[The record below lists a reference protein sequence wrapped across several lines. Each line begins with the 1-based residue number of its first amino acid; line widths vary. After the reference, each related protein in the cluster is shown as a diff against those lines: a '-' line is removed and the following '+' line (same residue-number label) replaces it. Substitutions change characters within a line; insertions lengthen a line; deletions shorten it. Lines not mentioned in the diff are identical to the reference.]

1 MHTRFLLG
9 PAGSGKTH
17 RCLAEIRAELRRSPD
32 GPPLILLAP
41 KQATF
46 QLERLLLADPELA
59 GYTRLQILSF
69 ERLAEFILENL
80 GQSSGEF
87 LSEEGRLMVLRALLS
102 RKRDELEL
110 FRASARLRGF
120 VKQLHLVLREL
131 QRHQL
136 SPSRLRTLAA
146 EMPSDTQLDKK
157 LRDIALLLDAYLDWL
172 RRHDLQDADLLL
184 DVATE
189 ALHRNRQ
196 LDGSALGP
204 IAGLWMDGFAEMTPQ
219 EIDLLAA
226 FVPFCARSTLAFCLE
241 EEPPEEPELIRRDW
255 LSTWSV
261 VAQTFRSC
269 HTKIS
274 ALSSNPVAVE
284 ILSRDPALSRFSQS
298 PALAH
303 LEGHWAR
310 PEGTT
315 ITADRQV
322 RLVVCPGPETE
333 AIEAA
338 REILNFVRAG
348 GRFRQAA
355 VLLRQFQGYDDAIRR
370 VFRRY
375 EIPFFID
382 QREPVSHHQLA
393 ELTRYALRTVAF
405 QWRHEDWFG
414 ALKTGLVT
422 DEESQLDLLE
432 NEALARGWVGET
444 WLRPLE
450 SNDEKRPLDQLE
462 HLRQRIVPAFSELLE
477 AVRSHEFRLS
487 GVQLTG
493 AIRALWTRLEVEAR
507 LQQWSDEALDDPRAA
522 AVHRTVWQQINDWLD
537 NVARAFAD
545 ESLRLEEWLPILEAG
560 LSGLTVGVIP
570 PTLDQV
576 LVGSV
581 DRSRNPDLDLALVLG
596 LNESVFPAQPSESG
610 LLSEDDREEF
620 EGRGVVLGL
629 SRRRQIGR
637 ERYYG
642 YIAFTRARRRLV
654 LSYSQRDANDR
665 PMNRSPFFG
674 HLQMLFPRLLI
685 ESQVARVE
693 VREVRHWR
701 DVIERLFEL
710 PDDSTAESVWRELES
725 VPALGKWRRRLGE
738 FSSMKSDEVLS
749 PVLAGQIYGKVL
761 RTSVTSMERFA
772 ACPFQFFAAHGLAAQ
787 ERKLFEL
794 EARERGDFQH
804 EVLARF
810 HQELRTEG
818 KKWRDVSPA
827 DASERMGRVADEM
840 AMEFKGGLMNATAE
854 SRFQTKALKRSLQQ
868 FIAVAINW
876 MSQYQFDPAQV
887 ELGFGGEDGPLPA
900 WQIDLGNGRQLAF
913 RGRIDRID
921 LFPLE
926 DGRALAVV
934 IDYKSGGKN
943 FEPLLVANGL
953 QLQLPSYLNVLR
965 QLPESRQL
973 LGVKDLI
980 PAGVFYVSL
989 RGSYESAKT
998 RAEVVGHRDEI
1009 GAAAYRHVGRF
1020 DVDYLSAFGV
1030 ESNGPG
1036 GQFNFRLKKDGQ
1048 PYARGSDAI
1057 PSGEFRGLLDGVE
1070 AQLQRM
1076 GRQIFEGVAT
1086 LDPYER
1092 GTHRACDWCL
1102 FKPVCRIDP
1111 WDHVFRKLENPT
1123 SGEESMK

>member
-1 MHTRFLLG
+1 MQTRFLLG

-17 RCLAEIRAELRRSPD
+17 RCLAEIRAELRRSPG

-46 QLERLLLADPELA
+46 QLERQLLSDPELA

-69 ERLAEFILENL
+69 ERLAEFILEQL

-87 LSEEGRLMVLRALLS
+87 LSEEGRLMVLRALLA

-110 FRASARLRGF
+110 FRASARLPGF

-136 SPSRLRTLAA
+136 TPSRLRTLAA
-146 EMPSDTQLDKK
+146 EIPSETQLDRK

-172 RRHDLQDADLLL
+172 HRHKLQDADLLL

-189 ALHRNRQ
+189 ALHRTRKPA
-196 LDGSALGP
+196 GGPLGQ

-226 FVPFCARSTLAFCLE
+226 FVPCCDTSLLAFCLD
-241 EEPPEEPELIRRDW
+241 EEPPMESEVIRRNW
-255 LSTWSV
+255 LSNWSV
-261 VAQTFRSC
+261 VAQTFRAC
-269 HTKIS
+269 HSKVS
-274 ALSSNPVAVE
+274 AVSSGPVVVE
-284 ILSRDPALSRFSQS
+284 ILNRDPALSRFSQS

-303 LEGHWAR
+303 LETNWAS
-310 PEGTT
+310 PEA
-315 ITADRQV
+315 TAVATGGQV
-322 RLVVCPGPETE
+322 RLVVCPGPEGE

-338 REILNFVRAG
+338 REILDFVRAG
-348 GRFRQAA
+348 GRFRQTA

-375 EIPFFID
+375 EIPFFLD
-382 QREPVSHHQLA
+382 QRDPVAHHQLA

-405 QWRHEDWFG
+405 QWRHDDWFG

-422 DEESQLDLLE
+422 DEESLLDMLE
-432 NEALARGWVGET
+432 NETLARGWAGEI

-450 SNDEKRPLDQLE
+450 SNDEKKPLDHLE
-462 HLRQRIVPAFSELLE
+462 RLRQAIVPAFSDLLE
-477 AVRSHEFRLS
+477 TVQRHEFRLS
-487 GVQLTG
+487 GTQLTV
-493 AIRALWTRLEVEAR
+493 AIRALWTRLGVEAR
-507 LQQWSDEALDDPRAA
+507 LQQWSDEAGNDPRVA
-522 AVHRTVWQQINDWLD
+522 AVHQTVWQQIDDWLD
-537 NVARAFAD
+537 NVARAFAE

-560 LSGLTVGVIP
+560 LSGLSVGIIP

-576 LVGSV
+576 LVGSI

-596 LNESVFPAQPSESG
+596 LNESVFPAQPGESG
-610 LLSEDDREEF
+610 LLNEDDREAL
-620 EGRGVVLGL
+620 EGRGIVLGL
-629 SRRRQIGR
+629 SRRCQIGR

-654 LSYSQRDANDR
+654 LSCSQRDARDR
-665 PMNRSPFFG
+665 PLNPSPFFG
-674 HLQMLFPRLLI
+674 HLQKLFPGLRV
-685 ESQVARVE
+685 EQQVARVE
-693 VREVRHWR
+693 LPEARHWR
-701 DVIERLFEL
+701 DVIEPLSGL
-710 PDDSTAESVWRELES
+710 SDGSLAESFWRELAS
-725 VPALGKWRRRLGE
+725 IPALGQWRTRLAE
-738 FSSMKSDEVLS
+738 FSTMSSDEALS
-749 PVLAGQIYGKVL
+749 PELADQLYGKVL

-772 ACPFQFFAAHGLAAQ
+772 ACPFQFFAANGLAAQ
-787 ERKLFEL
+787 ERKMFEL

-810 HQELRTEG
+810 HQELRAAG
-818 KKWRDVSPA
+818 KKWRDLSPVA
-827 DASERMGRVADEM
+827 AAERIGRVADEV
-840 AMEFKGGLMNATAE
+840 AMDFKGGMMNASAQ
-854 SRFQTKALKRSLQQ
+854 SRFQTKALKQSLQR
-868 FIAVAINW
+868 FVGVAVGW
-876 MSQYQFDPAQV
+876 MSQYRFDPAEV
-887 ELGFGGEDGPLPA
+887 ELGFGSEHGPLPA
-900 WQIDLGNGRQLAF
+900 WQIDLGNGRHLAF

-934 IDYKSGGKN
+934 IDYKSGVKK

-965 QLPESRQL
+965 QLPESRGL
-973 LGVKDLI
+973 LGVTDLI

-989 RGSYESAKT
+989 RGSFESA
-998 RAEVVGHRDEI
+998 RNRDDVVGHRDEI
-1009 GAAAYRHVGRF
+1009 GASAYRHVGRF

-1030 ESNGPG
+1030 ASNGPG
-1036 GQFNFRLKKDGQ
+1036 GQFTFKLKKDGR
-1048 PYARGSDAI
+1048 PFARGSDAVA
-1057 PSGEFRGLLDGVE
+1057 SGDFRSLLDGVE

-1076 GRQIFEGVAT
+1076 GRQIFEGVAR

-1092 GTHRACDWCL
+1092 GAHRACDWCL
-1102 FKPVCRIDP
+1102 FKAVCRIDP
-1111 WDHVFRKLENPT
+1111 WEHVFRKLEMPA
-1123 SGEESMK
+1123 SGEEPVE